1 MTMAR
6 ETAAEKAEREAQEQ
20 ADAAVA
26 AAAAGSDT
34 VDESDGKG
42 GKVKVDQNDGEIVL
56 TRGGEVVLS
65 KKVVDGHVTASDD
78 DELAVL
84 LASVPGATRVEG

>member
-1 MTMAR
+1 
-6 ETAAEKAEREAQEQ
+6 
-20 ADAAVA
+20 
-26 AAAAGSDT
+26 
-34 VDESDGKG
+34 
-42 GKVKVDQNDGEIVL
+42 
-56 TRGGEVVLS
+56 VLS